1 MAEINVWTIVLIA
14 FFTGLG
20 SGIGNPIGQH
30 LYEKYIKSKLVKT
43 TEKLDDVPEKLK
55 EELARSIENT
65 KHIEEKILGKQVDN
79 YMRNEYG
86 K

>member
-1 MAEINVWTIVLIA
+1 MADINIWTIVLIA

-43 TEKLDDVPEKLK
+43 TDKLDEVPEKLTD
-55 EELARSIENT
+55 ELISSIENT
-65 KHIEEKILGKQVDN
+65 KHIEEKILGKKVDD
-79 YMRNEYG
+79 YMRKEYG